1 MIPRGISEI
10 FSNLLK
16 VDDFFLVYV
25 KVNKNNHI
33 NSDIYEALDTR
44 YRSTSLNN
52 FFFCRWRGIPWV
64 CIAKVRVSK

>member
-1 MIPRGISEI
+1 MIPRGIPKIYSYSI
-10 FSNLLK
+10 YLLK

-33 NSDIYEALDTR
+33 NSGIYEALDAR

-52 FFFCRWRGIPWV
+52 FFFCL
-64 CIAKVRVSK
+64 